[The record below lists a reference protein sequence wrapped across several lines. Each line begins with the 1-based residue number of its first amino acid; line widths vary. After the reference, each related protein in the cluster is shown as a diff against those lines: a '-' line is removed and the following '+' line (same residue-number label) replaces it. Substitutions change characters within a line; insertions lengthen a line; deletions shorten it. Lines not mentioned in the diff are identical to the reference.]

1 MKKKKKINSIFI
13 IMAVFFVVQLV
24 LSFFYNNSLNIG
36 RHPESQRFSMWFSD
50 SGMQLVDNIQM
61 SINMEIFP
69 DVYMKE
75 QGIRGAERYKYTYGS
90 SKIYYFFYNLFHEES
105 KFKFF
110 GDDSA
115 IVNFRLWRML
125 LILTLFFIIGAIYM
139 RKKLKFIP
147 SKMQIVVEMLY
158 SFFDTLAK
166 ESMGPRGANFVNYK
180 MTLFLFILVSNWVGL
195 FPIPGLMEPT
205 RNLNVPL
212 GLAIMGLCVIHFN
225 ALLKKG
231 VVTYIKGFMEPFAVM
246 LPLNIIGEA
255 SKVVSLSF
263 RLFGNIFGGGIVV
276 IVVSHL
282 TMSIMVPVGMN
293 MFFVMFSGTIQAF
306 VFMMLLL
313 TFLSL
318 ELAD

>member
-1 MKKKKKINSIFI
+1 
-13 IMAVFFVVQLV
+13 
-24 LSFFYNNSLNIG
+24 
-36 RHPESQRFSMWFSD
+36 
-50 SGMQLVDNIQM
+50 
-61 SINMEIFP
+61 
-69 DVYMKE
+69 
-75 QGIRGAERYKYTYGS
+75 
-90 SKIYYFFYNLFHEES
+90 
-105 KFKFF
+105 
-110 GDDSA
+110 
-115 IVNFRLWRML
+115 
-125 LILTLFFIIGAIYM
+125 
-139 RKKLKFIP
+139 
-147 SKMQIVVEMLY
+147 
-158 SFFDTLAK
+158 
-166 ESMGPRGANFVNYK
+166 MGPKGEKFVNYK
-180 MTLFLFILVSNWVGL
+180 VTLFMFIMVCNWVGL

-212 GLAIMGLCVIHFN
+212 GLAIMGLLVIHYN
-225 ALLKKG
+225 AMLKKG
-231 VVTYIKGFMEPFAVM
+231 PVDYVKGFMEPFAVM

-255 SKVVSLSF
+255 SNVVSLSF